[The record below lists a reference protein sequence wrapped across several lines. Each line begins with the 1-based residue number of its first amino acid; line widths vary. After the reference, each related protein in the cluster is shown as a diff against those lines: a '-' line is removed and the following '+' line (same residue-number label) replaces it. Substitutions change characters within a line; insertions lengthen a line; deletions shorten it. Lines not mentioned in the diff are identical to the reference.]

1 MLFMDGNSAKSDSLW
16 MQLAIDEARKGVGLT
31 SPNPAVGAVIV
42 KGGQLL
48 GKGWH
53 TRAGKPHAEREAIA
67 EVLKNHEDAV
77 LKGATIYVTLEPC
90 STQGR
95 TPACTQGI
103 LDAGISRVVYGA
115 EDPNPAHAGAAR
127 KLLESA
133 GVEVTVGV
141 EKEACEVLIRAF
153 AKKQRTGLPWV
164 ILKSAMSLDGRI
176 TRPPGESQWLT
187 SEESRDYVQLL
198 RHESDGIVTG
208 GNTLRIDNPAL
219 TIRSKNFTSKPQPWR
234 MVITR
239 GSCDALPNHSQVFT
253 DQFAERTLVQEN
265 GDIRASLI
273 ELAKRGCNTVLVE
286 AGGTLMTAFIEAE
299 FVDEVVIF
307 YAPLLTG
314 GPHTGFSQLPVDV
327 DLSDPV
333 FCQMGDDILLRAL
346 VK

>member
-1 MLFMDGNSAKSDSLW
+1 MDGNSAKSDSLW
-16 MQLAIDEARKGVGLT
+16 MHLAIDEARKGVGLT

-53 TRAGKPHAEREAIA
+53 TRAGQPHAEREAIA
-67 EVLKNHEDAV
+67 GVLKNYDVSV

-90 STQGR
+90 STHGR
-95 TPACTQGI
+95 TLPCTQGI
-103 LDAGISRVVYGA
+103 LDVDIGRVVYGA

-153 AKKQRTGLPWV
+153 AKKQHTGLPWV

-198 RHESDGIVTG
+198 RHESDAIVTG

-239 GSCDALPNHSQVFT
+239 GSRNALPDHSQVFT

-265 GDIRASLI
+265 GDIRASLV

-299 FVDEVVIF
+299 VVDEVVIF

-314 GPHTGFSQLPVDV
+314 GPHTGFSRFPFDV
-327 DLSDPV
+327 HLSDPV
-333 FCQMGDDILLRAL
+333 FSQIGDDILLRAL

>member
-1 MLFMDGNSAKSDSLW
+1 MDGNSAKSDSLW

-31 SPNPAVGAVIV
+31 SPNPTVGAVIV
-42 KGGQLL
+42 KGGELL

-77 LKGATIYVTLEPC
+77 LEGATIYVTLEPC

-95 TPACTQGI
+95 TPPCTQGI
-103 LDAGISRVVYGA
+103 LDAGITRVVYGA
-115 EDPNPAHAGAAR
+115 EDPNPVHAGAAL
-127 KLLESA
+127 KLLELA

-141 EKEACEVLIRAF
+141 EKEDCEALIRAF

-198 RHESDGIVTG
+198 RHESDAIVTG

-239 GSCDALPNHSQVFT
+239 GSRDALPDDSQIFT

-265 GDIRASLI
+265 GDIRAALI

-299 FVDEVVIF
+299 VVDEVVIF

-314 GPHTGFSQLPVDV
+314 GPHTGFSQLPFDV
-327 DLSDPV
+327 NLFDPA
-333 FCQMGDDILLRAL
+333 FFQIGDDLLLRAL
-346 VK
+346 VQ